1 MRRLVCLALLVASPA
16 YAVDC
21 PPNMKTCKVWFLS
34 PEVEQILVQP
44 NGILATAAQARTLDL
59 AAATQFL
66 RAQIENAEKGE
77 VKVEKT
83 QEQAPQEK
91 K

>member
-1 MRRLVCLALLVASPA
+1 MKRLSLLALLVASPV
-16 YAVDC
+16 YAVEC
-21 PPNMKTCKVWFLS
+21 PPNMKACKVWFLS

-44 NGILATAAQARTLDL
+44 NGIFATAAQARTLDL

-66 RAQIENAEKGE
+66 RNQIENAPQGE
-77 VKVEKT
+77 VKAPEKN
-83 QEQAPQEK
+83 EDK